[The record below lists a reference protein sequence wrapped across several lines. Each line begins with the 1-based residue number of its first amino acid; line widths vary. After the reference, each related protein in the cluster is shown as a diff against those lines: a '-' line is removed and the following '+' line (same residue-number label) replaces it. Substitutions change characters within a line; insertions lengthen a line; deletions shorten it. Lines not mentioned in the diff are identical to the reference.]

1 MKKENKTFQL
11 IWGIALIM
19 MGFGVFYRLP
29 QVWPDIQKI
38 EIFSSI
44 LPFIRFC
51 FYVMAIILIGGG
63 TKKIYE
69 NFFKPDKSGVE
80 KE

>member
-11 IWGIALIM
+11 IWGIALIL

-63 TKKIYE
+63 SKKIYE
-69 NFFKPDKSGVE
+69 NFFKTEDSGSDE
-80 KE
+80 

>member
-11 IWGIALIM
+11 VWGIALIL

-29 QVWPDIQKI
+29 QVWPDIEKT

-63 TKKIYE
+63 SKKIYE
-69 NFFKPDKSGVE
+69 NFIKPDDSDSEG
-80 KE
+80 

>member
-1 MKKENKTFQL
+1 MRKENKTFQL
-11 IWGIALIM
+11 IWGIALVL

-29 QVWPDIQKI
+29 QVWPDIEKI
-38 EIFSSI
+38 EFFSSI

-63 TKKIYE
+63 SKKIYE
-69 NFFKPDKSGVE
+69 NFIKPDGPGSE
-80 KE
+80 E